1 MRISIAIVVT
11 VLLSSL
17 TVMSSARAQK
27 AGATPAAPSFILDAR
42 SYYGDKVVRF
52 TLAEEGGK
60 TVMTMA
66 SNAGDFSRRVLSSKD
81 VEFLKAEF
89 AKLPVPE
96 KLPVECT
103 RSHLTV
109 TLIRGPKTAE
119 TKTSCL
125 GVRTI
130 TSPAYA
136 RFARILVNSI

>member
-1 MRISIAIVVT
+1 
-11 VLLSSL
+11 
-17 TVMSSARAQK
+17 
-27 AGATPAAPSFILDAR
+27 
-42 SYYGDKVVRF
+42 VVRF
-52 TLAEEGGK
+52 TLANEGGK

-66 SNAGDFSRRVLSSKD
+66 SNTGDFSRRPISNKD
-81 VEFLKAEF
+81 VEFIKAEF

-96 KLPVECT
+96 KLPVECA

-109 TLIRGPKTAE
+109 TLSKGPKNAE

-136 RFARILVNSI
+136 RFARILVSSI